1 MQRTPSF
8 YSIPAKIINPAT
20 GFILADLNGT
30 NNSFQKHDLPTLSR
44 YPGHRPGIRRPGKIP
59 RIYECCTRIE
69 NTRKL
74 LIIAETTANPVPKNK
89 A

>member
-8 YSIPAKIINPAT
+8 YYIPVKIKNPAT
-20 GFILADLNGT
+20 GFIPADLNGT
-30 NNSFQKHDLPTLSR
+30 DNSFQKHDLSILSH
-44 YPGHRPGIRRPGKIP
+44 YSGHRPGIRRPGKIP
-59 RIYECCTRIE
+59 LYECCALIE

-74 LIIAETTANPVPKNK
+74 LITAETTANPVPKNK